1 MTMTITMTIT
11 ISATRNPQL
20 GLHFGL
26 RNSVSYSRK
35 QALAFGKKPN
45 ARFAVL
51 QTAIRGCAS
60 AMLKTM
66 QILALHS
73 AFTRIQ
79 GTEVSGIGKNAQ
91 SCVFCSNF
99 ALAFERSVYGGPGDL
114 SPKIRDFRG
123 LHKGKAMRSDEDSL
137 RRRISDNDN
146 VNDND
151 NKLPTPT
158 LTPKLF
164 DS

>member
-1 MTMTITMTIT
+1 MHKENRCELRVAGYAPSGGSLESFWMVREVMNGRCNLPIGFTAFTKCNLQP
-11 ISATRNPQL
+11 ATRVALHDWKNLQPTSIL
-20 GLHFGL
+20 GMI
-26 RNSVSYSRK
+26 NSVSCSRK
-35 QALAFGKKPN
+35 QALALGKKPN

-79 GTEVSGIGKNAQ
+79 GTKDSGIGKNDQ

-99 ALAFERSVYGGPGDL
+99 APWFRSTRSWAFFRS
-114 SPKIRDFRG
+114 
-123 LHKGKAMRSDEDSL
+123 
-137 RRRISDNDN
+137 
-146 VNDND
+146 
-151 NKLPTPT
+151 
-158 LTPKLF
+158 
-164 DS
+164 

>member
-1 MTMTITMTIT
+1 MWVAGCRLRTRRTITMTIT

-20 GLHFGL
+20 RLHFGL

-79 GTEVSGIGKNAQ
+79 GTEDSGIGKNDQ
-91 SCVFCSNF
+91 SGVFCSTF
-99 ALAFERSVYGGPGDL
+99 ASW
-114 SPKIRDFRG
+114 FRQRFIA
-123 LHKGKAMRSDEDSL
+123 HAMRSDEDSL
-137 RRRISDNDN
+137 RRRISDNVNVNDN
-146 VNDND
+146 DNDND
-151 NKLPTPT
+151 NKLPTP
-158 LTPKLF
+158 KLF

>member
-1 MTMTITMTIT
+1 MKPKIKGR
-11 ISATRNPQL
+11 SDGATGFFQSCNATAVAGCKLRLVKAVKPSGKLRLSLSSSLSYDVCVTCNPQL
-20 GLHFGL
+20 RLHFGL
-26 RNSVSYSRK
+26 RNSVSCSRK

-79 GTEVSGIGKNAQ
+79 GTEDSGIGKNAQ

-99 ALAFERSVYGGPGDL
+99 AV
-114 SPKIRDFRG
+114 
-123 LHKGKAMRSDEDSL
+123 
-137 RRRISDNDN
+137 
-146 VNDND
+146 
-151 NKLPTPT
+151 
-158 LTPKLF
+158 
-164 DS
+164 

>member
-1 MTMTITMTIT
+1 MWVAGCELRTRRTITMTIT
-11 ISATRNPQL
+11 ISATCKPQLGLQSATRNPQL
-20 GLHFGL
+20 RLHFGL
-26 RNSVSYSRK
+26 RNSVSCSRK

-79 GTEVSGIGKNAQ
+79 GTKDSGIGKNDQ
-91 SCVFCSNF
+91 SCVFCSTF
-99 ALAFERSVYGGPGDL
+99 ASW
-114 SPKIRDFRG
+114 FRQR
-123 LHKGKAMRSDEDSL
+123 LIAHAMRSDEDSL

-146 VNDND
+146 VNDDD
-151 NKLPTPT
+151 N
-158 LTPKLF
+158 
-164 DS
+164 

>member
-1 MTMTITMTIT
+1 MNTHTRSHAQGKSMWVAGCRLRTRRTIT

-20 GLHFGL
+20 RLHFGL
-26 RNSVSYSRK
+26 RNSVSCSRK

-79 GTEVSGIGKNAQ
+79 GTEVSGIGKNDQ
-91 SCVFCSNF
+91 SCVFCSTF
-99 ALAFERSVYGGPGDL
+99 ASWFRQRS
-114 SPKIRDFRG
+114 IA
-123 LHKGKAMRSDEDSL
+123 HAMRSDEDSL
-137 RRRISDNDN
+137 RRRISDNVSDN
-146 VNDND
+146 VNDNDND
-151 NKLPTPT
+151 NKLPTP
-158 LTPKLF
+158 KLF

>member
-1 MTMTITMTIT
+1 MWVAGCELRLRRTITMTIT
-11 ISATRNPQL
+11 ISATCNLQL
-20 GLHFGL
+20 RLHFGL
-26 RNSVSYSRK
+26 RNSVSCSRK

-45 ARFAVL
+45 ARFAVLQTAIRGCASAMLKTMQILALHSAFTRFAVL

-91 SCVFCSNF
+91 SGVFFSNF
-99 ALAFERSVYGGPGDL
+99 APWFRSTRSWAFFRS
-114 SPKIRDFRG
+114 
-123 LHKGKAMRSDEDSL
+123 
-137 RRRISDNDN
+137 
-146 VNDND
+146 
-151 NKLPTPT
+151 
-158 LTPKLF
+158 
-164 DS
+164 

>member
-1 MTMTITMTIT
+1 MNTHTRSHAQGKSMWVAGCELRTRRTITMTIT

-79 GTEVSGIGKNAQ
+79 GTEDSGIGKNDQ
-91 SCVFCSNF
+91 SCVFCSTF
-99 ALAFERSVYGGPGDL
+99 ASWFRQRS
-114 SPKIRDFRG
+114 IA
-123 LHKGKAMRSDEDSL
+123 HAMRSDEDSL

-146 VNDND
+146 VNDDD
-151 NKLPTPT
+151 N
-158 LTPKLF
+158 
-164 DS
+164 

>member
-1 MTMTITMTIT
+1 MRTRRTIT

-20 GLHFGL
+20 RLHFGL

-73 AFTRIQ
+73 AFARFAVLQTAIRGCASAMLKTMQILALHSAFARIQ

-91 SCVFCSNF
+91 SGVFFSNF
-99 ALAFERSVYGGPGDL
+99 AP
-114 SPKIRDFRG
+114 
-123 LHKGKAMRSDEDSL
+123 
-137 RRRISDNDN
+137 
-146 VNDND
+146 
-151 NKLPTPT
+151 
-158 LTPKLF
+158 
-164 DS
+164 

>member
-1 MTMTITMTIT
+1 MVGATCRSVLPLSP
-11 ISATRNPQL
+11 SATCNPQL
-20 GLHFGL
+20 GLHFGM

-60 AMLKTM
+60 AILKTM

-79 GTEVSGIGKNAQ
+79 GTEDSGIGKNAQ
-91 SCVFCSNF
+91 SGVFFSNF
-99 ALAFERSVYGGPGDL
+99 AP
-114 SPKIRDFRG
+114 
-123 LHKGKAMRSDEDSL
+123 
-137 RRRISDNDN
+137 
-146 VNDND
+146 
-151 NKLPTPT
+151 
-158 LTPKLF
+158 
-164 DS
+164 

>member
-1 MTMTITMTIT
+1 M
-11 ISATRNPQL
+11 
-20 GLHFGL
+20 

-51 QTAIRGCAS
+51 QIAIRGCASAMLKTLQILALHSAFTRFAVLQIAIRGCAS

-91 SCVFCSNF
+91 SGVFFSNF
-99 ALAFERSVYGGPGDL
+99 AP
-114 SPKIRDFRG
+114 
-123 LHKGKAMRSDEDSL
+123 
-137 RRRISDNDN
+137 
-146 VNDND
+146 
-151 NKLPTPT
+151 
-158 LTPKLF
+158 
-164 DS
+164 

>member
-1 MTMTITMTIT
+1 MTIT

-20 GLHFGL
+20 RLHFGL

-60 AMLKTM
+60 AMLKTI

-79 GTEVSGIGKNAQ
+79 GTEDSGIGKNAQ

-99 ALAFERSVYGGPGDL
+99 AV
-114 SPKIRDFRG
+114 
-123 LHKGKAMRSDEDSL
+123 
-137 RRRISDNDN
+137 
-146 VNDND
+146 
-151 NKLPTPT
+151 
-158 LTPKLF
+158 
-164 DS
+164 

>member
-1 MTMTITMTIT
+1 MWVAGCRLRTRRTITMTIT
-11 ISATRNPQL
+11 ISATCNLQPTSIL
-20 GLHFGL
+20 GL

-79 GTEVSGIGKNAQ
+79 GTEVSGIGKNDQ
-91 SCVFCSNF
+91 SCVFCSTF
-99 ALAFERSVYGGPGDL
+99 ASWFHQRFIA
-114 SPKIRDFRG
+114 
-123 LHKGKAMRSDEDSL
+123 HAMRSDEDSL
-137 RRRISDNDN
+137 RRRISDNVN

-151 NKLPTPT
+151 NVN
-158 LTPKLF
+158 
-164 DS
+164 DDDN